1 MQFGV
6 AKTAVKFDHQ
16 DMHCPSPWSERFKIS
31 APQTCCIFTT
41 KGTYNASLK
50 TSIIVELNSMIDFT
64 SRQLKAFLLVAQH
77 RSFTRAAGALFIT
90 PSGLSLLIRELEN
103 QLGVRLFERT
113 TRRVLLTEPGS
124 KLLNAVEKNLHALED
139 AMSGAAKP
147 AETEVSLSFGAPPS
161 WSSGVLAQ
169 VIKEFRLRHR
179 GLRLHLVDV
188 DAANIQRMVEA
199 GELDM
204 GLGFFFKH
212 LPGIRRIPL
221 FRFSLMVIRPKIGN
235 ASARSSTNWSALK
248 GERILALQ
256 PSLPIRQFVDRH
268 LAKAGVVYEPTLVL
282 NYLNTQIAMVEAGM
296 GVAIVPSFA
305 LPECLKRKLVMSR
318 LVNPVVPLDFLQI
331 RRGGKK
337 LAPIA
342 EKFTSFLRSYI
353 AAWAARSGIL

>member
-1 MQFGV
+1 
-6 AKTAVKFDHQ
+6 
-16 DMHCPSPWSERFKIS
+16 
-31 APQTCCIFTT
+31 
-41 KGTYNASLK
+41 
-50 TSIIVELNSMIDFT
+50 MIDFT

-77 RSFTRAAGALFIT
+77 RSFTRAAGVLFIT

-103 QLGVRLFERT
+103 QLGTRLFERT
-113 TRRVLLTEPGS
+113 TRQVLLTKAGS
-124 KLLNAVEKNLHALED
+124 QLLIAVERNLHALED
-139 AMSGAAKP
+139 AMSNAGKP
-147 AETEVSLSFGAPPS
+147 AETEVTLSFGAPPS

-169 VIKEFRLRHR
+169 AIKEFRSRHPA
-179 GLRLHLVDV
+179 LRLHLVDV
-188 DAANIQRMVEA
+188 DAATIQQMVEG

-221 FRFSLMVIRPKIGN
+221 FRFSLMMIRPKVGN
-235 ASARSSTNWSALK
+235 ASTRSPTNWSALK

-256 PSLPIRQFVDRH
+256 PSLPIRQLVDRH
-268 LAKAGVVYEPTLVL
+268 LARAGVVYEPTLVL

-305 LPECLKRKLVMSR
+305 LPECQNRKLVMSR

-337 LAPIA
+337 LTPIA
-342 EKFTSFLRSYI
+342 EEFTSFLRSYI
-353 AAWAARSGIL
+353 SDWAGRSGIL

>member
-1 MQFGV
+1 
-6 AKTAVKFDHQ
+6 
-16 DMHCPSPWSERFKIS
+16 
-31 APQTCCIFTT
+31 
-41 KGTYNASLK
+41 
-50 TSIIVELNSMIDFT
+50 MIDFT

-103 QLGVRLFERT
+103 QLGTRLFERT
-113 TRRVLLTEPGS
+113 TRQVLLTKPGS
-124 KLLNAVEKNLHALED
+124 QLLVAVERNLHALEH
-139 AMSGAAKP
+139 AMSNAGKP
-147 AETEVSLSFGAPPS
+147 AETEVTLSFGAPPS

-169 VIKEFRLRHR
+169 AIKEFRSRHPA
-179 GLRLHLVDV
+179 LRLHLVDV
-188 DAANIQRMVEA
+188 DAATIQQMVEA

-221 FRFSLMVIRPKIGN
+221 FRFSLMVIRPKV
-235 ASARSSTNWSALK
+235 ASALARVTTNWSALK

-256 PSLPIRQFVDRH
+256 PSLPIRQLVDRH
-268 LAKAGVVYEPTLVL
+268 LARAGVVYEPTLVL

-296 GVAIVPSFA
+296 GIAIVPSFA
-305 LPECLKRKLVMSR
+305 LPECQNRKLVMSR

-342 EKFTSFLRSYI
+342 EEFTAFLRTYI
-353 AAWAARSGIL
+353 SNWAARSGIL

>member
-1 MQFGV
+1 M
-6 AKTAVKFDHQ
+6 
-16 DMHCPSPWSERFKIS
+16 M
-31 APQTCCIFTT
+31 
-41 KGTYNASLK
+41 
-50 TSIIVELNSMIDFT
+50 DFT

-103 QLGVRLFERT
+103 QLGTRLFERT
-113 TRRVLLTEPGS
+113 TRQVLLTKPGS
-124 KLLNAVEKNLHALED
+124 QLLIAVERNLHALEH
-139 AMSGAAKP
+139 AMSNAGKP
-147 AETEVSLSFGAPPS
+147 AETELTLSFGAPPS

-169 VIKEFRLRHR
+169 AIKEFRSRHPA
-179 GLRLHLVDV
+179 LRLHLVDV
-188 DAANIQRMVEA
+188 DAATIQQMVEA

-221 FRFSLMVIRPKIGN
+221 FRFSLMVIRPKVAN
-235 ASARSSTNWSALK
+235 ALARATTNWSALK

-256 PSLPIRQFVDRH
+256 PSLPIRQLVDKH
-268 LAKAGVVYEPTLVL
+268 LARAGVVYEPTLVL

-296 GVAIVPSFA
+296 GIAIVPSFA
-305 LPECLKRKLVMSR
+305 LPECQNRKLVMSR

-331 RRGGKK
+331 RRGGKE

-342 EKFTSFLRSYI
+342 QEFTAFLRSYI
-353 AAWAARSGIL
+353 SNWAARSGIL